1 MSASPLPV
9 VTWTLP
15 RPAARSL
22 EALSTAVM
30 LLDDALRV
38 SWLNP
43 AAENLFQA
51 SRNQLVGHPVGQIVF
66 DSGAI
71 SNAIEHARRDNAAY
85 TQHDFAASV
94 PGAAQRLL
102 LSCTATALE
111 HDEGFLLEFVPR
123 QQQSRLAR
131 EERLHEQSEANREL
145 IRNLAHEIKN
155 PLGALRGAAQLL
167 DRELE
172 RPDLHEYTRVIM
184 MEADRLQSL
193 MDRLL
198 TPHRLPKPI
207 ALNIHEVTERVR
219 SLLVAEYPEIRVRRD
234 YDTSLPPLTGDRE
247 QLIQVVLNIARNG
260 AQAMD
265 GRGTLSLRTRVAR
278 RVTIAKRLYGL
289 AIALEV
295 VDDGPGIAE
304 DLRERIFLPL
314 VSGRE
319 GGTGLGLTLAQTF
332 VTQHGGMIEVESQP
346 GRTSF
351 LILLP
356 LKETVETPST
366 GAAPPATP
374 PRALLP

>member
-1 MSASPLPV
+1 MKPAM
-9 VTWTLP
+9 WELP
-15 RPAARSL
+15 RPAARTL
-22 EALSTAVM
+22 EALSTAVVM
-30 LLDDALRV
+30 LDPACCV
-38 SWLNP
+38 TWLNP
-43 AAENLFQA
+43 AAENLFQS
-51 SRNQLVGHPVGQIVF
+51 SRNNVVGHPIDHVVHDG
-66 DSGAI
+66 GAVA
-71 SNAIEHARRDNAAY
+71 NAIDHARRDMAAY
-85 TQHDFAASV
+85 TQHDLVAT
-94 PGAAQRLL
+94 PHGGAQRLL
-102 LSCTATALE
+102 LSCTVTTLE

-131 EERLHEQSEANREL
+131 EERLQEQSEANREL

-172 RPDLHEYTRVIM
+172 RPELHEYTQVIM

-198 TPHRLPKPI
+198 TPHRLPKPV

-219 SLLVAEYPEIRVRRD
+219 SLVVAEYPDVRVRRD
-234 YDTSLPPLTGDRE
+234 YDTSLPPLVGDRE

-260 AQAMD
+260 AQAMQ
-265 GRGTLSLRTRVAR
+265 GRGTLVLRTRVAR

-295 VDDGPGIAE
+295 VDDGPGIPD

-332 VTQHGGMIEVESQP
+332 VSQHGGLIEVESQP
-346 GRTSF
+346 ARTSF

-356 LKETVETPST
+356 LKDTAETPAVLGS
-366 GAAPPATP
+366 APNAVPSSPRTP
-374 PRALLP
+374 HP

>member
-1 MSASPLPV
+1 MTPAV
-9 VTWTLP
+9 WTLP
-15 RPAARSL
+15 QPAARSL

-30 LLDDALRV
+30 LLDVERRV
-38 SWLNP
+38 TWLNP
-43 AAENLFQA
+43 ATENLFQA
-51 SRNQLVGHPVGQIVF
+51 SRNHLVGHPIDQLVQDG
-66 DSGAI
+66 GAI
-71 SNAIEHARRDNAAY
+71 ANAIDHTLVDNAAY
-85 TQHDFAASV
+85 TQHDFVASV
-94 PGAAQRLL
+94 PGGAQRLL
-102 LSCTATALE
+102 LSCTATTLE

-131 EERLHEQSEANREL
+131 EERLQEQSEANREL

-172 RPDLHEYTRVIM
+172 RPELHEYTQVIM
-184 MEADRLQSL
+184 KEADRLQSL

-219 SLLVAEYPEIRVRRD
+219 SLLVAEYPDVRVRRD
-234 YDTSLPPLTGDRE
+234 YDTSLPPLIGDRE
-247 QLIQVVLNIARNG
+247 QLIQVVLNVARNG
-260 AQAMD
+260 AQAMQ
-265 GRGTLSLRTRVAR
+265 GHGAIALRTRVAR

-295 VDDGPGIAE
+295 VDDGPGIPDE
-304 DLRERIFLPL
+304 LRERIFLPL

-332 VTQHGGMIEVESQP
+332 VSQHGGLIEVESQP

-356 LKETVETPST
+356 LKDTVVTPAV
-366 GAAPPATP
+366 AAAGPPLASPSPRTP
-374 PRALLP
+374 HP